1 MAGMRRKRTDNN
13 SLILQP
19 SGENW
24 NDGIGK
30 DSFSCS
36 FYASC
41 TCLMFSVQCL
51 CMSVYVCMWM
61 CELDMLEYSESPH
74 LLGYIQNC
82 VYVSITCTHGHMV
95 FHVCVYVCTVLFMC
109 ILVHIHIPVY
119 TGPCANTYLFAFCN
133 QVRCPPPFCF
143 VLYGSNESLTN
154 SIQLL
159 LQLQQLS
166 PESVPGVGYLSKGP
180 GHSVRVWERKIDWW
194 LTVDSPVNRPTD
206 WQVDVDVK
214 ATSGPLKPGHL
225 IRFFVWRAIW
235 PPELTDQA
243 CCVTHHSQPFQ
254 FSCYSPIKCT
264 YSPDHHYFCSDLCGV
279 SHTVMIIDPF
289 IKVI

>member
-19 SGENW
+19 SGE

-95 FHVCVYVCTVLFMC
+95 FHVCVCVCTVLHVLASLYIF
-109 ILVHIHIPVY
+109 I
-119 TGPCANTYLFAFCN
+119 YLFILAPVLTHICLLS
-133 QVRCPPPFCF
+133 VTRLDVLLLF
-143 VLYGSNESLTN
+143 VL
-154 SIQLL
+154 
-159 LQLQQLS
+159 
-166 PESVPGVGYLSKGP
+166 
-180 GHSVRVWERKIDWW
+180 
-194 LTVDSPVNRPTD
+194 
-206 WQVDVDVK
+206 
-214 ATSGPLKPGHL
+214 
-225 IRFFVWRAIW
+225 
-235 PPELTDQA
+235 
-243 CCVTHHSQPFQ
+243 
-254 FSCYSPIKCT
+254 CY
-264 YSPDHHYFCSDLCGV
+264 
-279 SHTVMIIDPF
+279 MDPM
-289 IKVI
+289 KV